1 MLEKFVTNILNM
13 VLYLR
18 CGVPE
23 FKSSSDHQLN
33 LFYWVILGSNNCYLY
48 LSIANWS
55 VLLAFLDP

>member
-1 MLEKFVTNILNM
+1 MLEKFGTNILNM
-13 VLYLR
+13 VLYLK

-33 LFYWVILGSNNCYLY
+33 LFYWVILGSSCYLY

-55 VLLAFLDP
+55 VLLACFDP